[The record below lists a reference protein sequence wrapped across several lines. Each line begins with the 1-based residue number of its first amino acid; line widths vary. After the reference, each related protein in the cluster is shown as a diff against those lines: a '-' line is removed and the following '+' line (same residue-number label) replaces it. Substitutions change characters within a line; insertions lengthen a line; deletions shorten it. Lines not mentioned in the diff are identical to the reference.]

1 MEDPGLYH
9 FTPQAVAK
17 QVGVSVQSV
26 RRWAEQ
32 YKDFLSD
39 SANPAPGKARL
50 YTWADVETLRKIK
63 EFRDLALPLD
73 EITKRLSS
81 PAALPDTVA
90 PIVATQA
97 PQESPQAGP
106 APLAMVEAITALQ
119 RQIDT
124 LQQAQRPAWWWWLAG
139 VVCGLGLAAIAELF
153 ALVATRGR

>member
-9 FTPQAVAK
+9 FTPQAVAN
-17 QVGVSVQSV
+17 QIGVSVQSV

-50 YTWADVETLRKIK
+50 YTWADVETLRRIK

-73 EITKRLSS
+73 EITKRLSTPTAP
-81 PAALPDTVA
+81 PATVA

-119 RQIDT
+119 RQIDG

-139 VVCGLGLAAIAELF
+139 VVCGLGMAGIAELF
-153 ALVATRGR
+153 ALVARR